1 MAKKPR
7 SAYVKHS
14 SYVEGGK
21 RFEKIDVYKPG
32 NVITPFHTF
41 DRDTPESYL
50 NDFDAAIESLMW
62 IGSYASSNLQK
73 WKADD
78 IKFSSNIEGAAE
90 MVSAVIEAYGC
101 DR

>member
-7 SAYVKHS
+7 TAYVKHS
-14 SYVEGGK
+14 SFVEGGK

-50 NDFDAAIESLMW
+50 NDFDAAIESLMLA
-62 IGSYASSNLQK
+62 GSFVSANLQK

-78 IKFSSNIEGAAE
+78 LKLSSSVEGAAE
-90 MVSAVIEAYGC
+90 LITGLLEISK
-101 DR
+101 

>member
-7 SAYVKHS
+7 TVYVKHS
-14 SYVEGGK
+14 SFVEGGK
-21 RFEKIDVYKPG
+21 RYERVDVFKPN

-41 DRDTPESYL
+41 DRDSPESYL

-62 IGSYASSNLQK
+62 IGNYASANLQK

-78 IKFSSNIEGAAE
+78 LKLSSSVEGAAE
-90 MVSAVIEAYGC
+90 LITGLLEISK
-101 DR
+101 

>member
-7 SAYVKHS
+7 TAYVKHS
-14 SYVEGGK
+14 SYVEDGK
-21 RFEKIDVYKPG
+21 RYEKIDVFKPN

-41 DRDTPESYL
+41 DRDTSESYL
-50 NDFDAAIESLMW
+50 NDFDAAIESLMLA
-62 IGSYASSNLQK
+62 GSFASSNLQK
-73 WKADD
+73 WKAED

-90 MVSAVIEAYGC
+90 IVSAVIEAYGC